1 MESTPVFLPGELH
14 EQNENAK
21 SYDAIRWAA
30 PTHRPPP
37 RLESVQYVTREEWR
51 AITNSTSKK
60 EVTGP
65 KLKRRLNVWM
75 CLVLKV
81 KSDAIKNNI
90 E

>member
-1 MESTPVFLPGELH
+1 MNRMKMQKVMMPYE
-14 EQNENAK
+14 
-21 SYDAIRWAA
+21 
-30 PTHRPPP
+30 PPPHPSP

-51 AITNSTSKK
+51 AITKSSSKN

-65 KLKRRLNVWM
+65 KLKRHLNVWM

>member
-14 EQNENAK
+14 EQNENGK
-21 SYDAIRWAA
+21 RYDAVRWAHH
-30 PTHRPPP
+30 PHPP
-37 RLESVQYVTREEWR
+37 RLESVQYVTGEEWR
-51 AITNSTSKK
+51 AITNSSSKN
-60 EVTGP
+60 EATGP
-65 KLKRRLNVWM
+65 KLKRRLDVWM